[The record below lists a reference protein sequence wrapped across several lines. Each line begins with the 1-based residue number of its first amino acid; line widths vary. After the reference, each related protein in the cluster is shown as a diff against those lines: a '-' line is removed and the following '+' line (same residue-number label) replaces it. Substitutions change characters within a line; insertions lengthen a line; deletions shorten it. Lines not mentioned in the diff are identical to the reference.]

1 MNSSALSAEAAAF
14 AAIPIPT
21 LRTARLILREPRD
34 SDAPAWE
41 KLCQPLEVAKNTL
54 RMPHPYPPGAAL
66 EWVARLRQSHARG
79 ESFVFAVLVR
89 DEPDGE
95 GTLIGSAGLHV
106 DPPHRHAEIG
116 YVLGIDRW
124 GKGYATEAARAI
136 VEFGFGTLRLHRL
149 HAGYYT
155 RNPASGRV
163 LEKLGFREEGRRPQ
177 MYMRFGEWV
186 DLVLVGML
194 RQEWERGGDT
204 MRL

>member
-1 MNSSALSAEAAAF
+1 MKQCLRFTVLLLAVVSAAQG
-14 AAIPIPT
+14 III
-21 LRTARLILREPRD
+21 RHDRDDARYLELGKKY
-34 SDAPAWE
+34 PA
-41 KLCQPLEVAKNTL
+41 V
-54 RMPHPYPPGAAL
+54 
-66 EWVARLRQSHARG
+66 
-79 ESFVFAVLVR
+79 VFMT
-89 DEPDGE
+89 PDGE

-155 RNPASGRV
+155 RNPASRRV